1 MKLYLE
7 DNKIEKCINYKCKSK
22 KKSKQRCADLTVL
35 VSSVSR

>member
-22 KKSKQRCADLTVL
+22 KNLNKDVQI
-35 VSSVSR
+35 